1 MRNITEERAKALK
14 ERYQNID
21 SKLGIG
27 KKDVYGE
34 YFTKGSDVT
43 KEFLEKNI
51 FPNAKEFDFKDPS
64 TSEFPALTDE
74 QKLALGHDAVIIYN
88 TVRDYKM
95 GNEEIDWVK
104 AAKDAKLITNRQIEE
119 LDLENPDIPL
129 EEKIGAVNNIKDLI
143 IGSGEQ
149 IFFGLQIESSRE
161 FNGMMPF
168 ELARNYFLQNDTM
181 FKFNPETEEFD
192 GDVTAYNNS
201 YSESLYLKSI
211 KEILEKP
218 EFYDRIEKELSDRL
232 YKRTIKRTTETIKQI
247 SDKKRYNNTK
257 KTATRDT
264 SRLDEMIRLLFPDLT
279 KLQSRVFVYA
289 MSKCFTKKNTLQ
301 AALTCYLTNSNI
313 ISLIP
318 IMAYKKD
325 DSELVGSAR
334 ILFNNLTEV
343 FNTIKEKINK

>member
-1 MRNITEERAKALK
+1 MRNITEERVKALK

-21 SKLGIG
+21 DKLGIG

-34 YFTKGSDVT
+34 YFTKGADVT

-64 TSEFPALTDE
+64 TAEFPALTDE

-95 GNEEIDWVK
+95 GVDDIDWIKV
-104 AAKDAKLITNRQIEE
+104 AKEAKLITNKQIED

-129 EEKIGAVNNIKDLI
+129 EEKLGAVNNIKELI

-168 ELARNYFLQNDTM
+168 ELARNYFLQNDKM
-181 FKFNPETEEFD
+181 FKFDPEKEEFD
-192 GDVTAYNNS
+192 GDVTAYNKS

-232 YKRTIKRTTETIKQI
+232 YKRTIKRTTDTIKQI
-247 SDKKRYNNTK
+247 SDKKRSNITK
-257 KTATRDT
+257 KSATRDT

-325 DSELVGSAR
+325 DSELNGSAR
-334 ILFNNLTEV
+334 ILYNNLTEV
-343 FNTIKEKINK
+343 FNTIKEKITK

>member
-1 MRNITEERAKALK
+1 MRNRTEDIIKA
-14 ERYQNID
+14 RYQDIE

-34 YFTKGSDVT
+34 YFTKGADVT
-43 KEFLEKNI
+43 KEFLEKNV
-51 FPNAKEFDFKDPS
+51 FPNANDFDFKDPA

-74 QKLALGHDAVIIYN
+74 QKIALGRDAVLIYN

-95 GNEEIDWVK
+95 GDNEIDWIKV
-104 AAKDAKLITNRQIEE
+104 AREAKLLTNRQYEE
-119 LDLENPDIPL
+119 LDLENRDIPF
-129 EEKIGAVNNIKDLI
+129 EEKLNVINNIKDLI

-161 FNGMMPF
+161 MNGMMPF
-168 ELARNYFLQNDTM
+168 ELARN
-181 FKFNPETEEFD
+181 D
-192 GDVTAYNNS
+192 GDVTDYNRS
-201 YSESLYLKSI
+201 YSQSLYLNAI

-232 YKRTIKRTTETIKQI
+232 YKRTIKRTTDTIKQI

-279 KLQSRVFVYA
+279 KTQSRVFVYA
-289 MSKCFTKKNTLQ
+289 MSKCFTKKNTLR
-301 AALTCYLTNSNI
+301 AALTCYLINSNI

-325 DSELVGSAR
+325 DSELTGSAR
-334 ILFNNLTEV
+334 ILYNNLTEV
-343 FNTIKEKINK
+343 FNTIKEKITK

>member
-1 MRNITEERAKALK
+1 MRNITEERVKALK
-14 ERYQNID
+14 ERYEDID

-34 YFTKGSDVT
+34 YFTKGADVT

-51 FPNAKEFDFKDPS
+51 FPNAKEFDFKDPA

-95 GNEEIDWVK
+95 GDDEIDWIKV
-104 AAKDAKLITNRQIEE
+104 AKDAKLLTNRQVEE

-129 EEKIGAVNNIKDLI
+129 EEKLGAVNNIKDLI
-143 IGSGEQ
+143 VGSGEQ

-168 ELARNYFLQNDTM
+168 ELARNYFLQNDKM
-181 FKFNPETEEFD
+181 FKFDPEKEEFD
-192 GDVTAYNNS
+192 GDVTAYNKS

-325 DSELVGSAR
+325 DSELAGSAR
-334 ILFNNLTEV
+334 ILFNNLTKV

>member
-1 MRNITEERAKALK
+1 MRNRTEDILK
-14 ERYQNID
+14 EKYKDID
-21 SKLGIG
+21 SKLVIG
-27 KKDVYGE
+27 KKDVYSE
-34 YFTKGSDVT
+34 YFTKGADVT

-51 FPNAKEFDFKDPS
+51 FPNAKDFDFKDPA
-64 TSEFPALTDE
+64 TSQFPALTDE
-74 QKLALGHDAVIIYN
+74 QKIALGRDAVIIYN

-95 GNEEIDWVK
+95 GDDEIDWIKVAQEARLMSK
-104 AAKDAKLITNRQIEE
+104 RQVEE
-119 LDLENPDIPL
+119 LNLESPDIPL
-129 EEKIGAVNNIKDLI
+129 EEKLGAVNNIKELI
-143 IGSGEQ
+143 VGSAEQ

-168 ELARNYFLQNDTM
+168 ELARNYFLQNDKM
-181 FKFNPETEEFD
+181 FKFDPEKEEFD
-192 GDVTAYNNS
+192 GDVTAYNKS
-201 YSESLYLKSI
+201 YSESLYLTTI

-247 SDKKRYNNTK
+247 SDNKRSNITK
-257 KTATRDT
+257 KSAARDT
-264 SRLDEMIRLLFPDLT
+264 SRLDELIRLLFPELT

-301 AALTCYLTNSNI
+301 AALSCYLTNSNI
-313 ISLIP
+313 VSLIP

-334 ILFNNLTEV
+334 ILYNNLTEV
-343 FNTIKEKINK
+343 FNTIKQKITK

>member
-1 MRNITEERAKALK
+1 MRNRTEDILK
-14 ERYQNID
+14 EKYKDID
-21 SKLGIG
+21 SKLIIG
-27 KKDVYGE
+27 KKDVYSE
-34 YFTKGSDVT
+34 YFTKGADVT

-51 FPNAKEFDFKDPS
+51 FPNAKDFDFKDPA
-64 TSEFPALTDE
+64 TSQFPALTDE
-74 QKLALGHDAVIIYN
+74 QKIALGRDAVIIYN

-95 GNEEIDWVK
+95 GDDEIDWIKVAQEANLMSK
-104 AAKDAKLITNRQIEE
+104 RQVEE
-119 LDLENPDIPL
+119 LNLESPDIPL
-129 EEKIGAVNNIKDLI
+129 EEKLGAVYNIKDLI

-181 FKFNPETEEFD
+181 FKFDPEKEEFD
-192 GDVTAYNNS
+192 GDVTAYNKS
-201 YSESLYLKSI
+201 YSESLYLTTI

-247 SDKKRYNNTK
+247 SDKKRSNITK
-257 KTATRDT
+257 KSAARDT
-264 SRLDEMIRLLFPDLT
+264 SRLDELIRLLFPELT

-289 MSKCFTKKNTLQ
+289 MSKCFTKKKTLQ
-301 AALTCYLTNSNI
+301 AALSCYLTNSNI
-313 ISLIP
+313 VSLIP

-334 ILFNNLTEV
+334 ILYNNLTEV
-343 FNTIKEKINK
+343 FNTIKEKIAK